1 MKKIRE
7 KYKQRFAV
15 SFVLILLILGIGCK
29 SEPKILKIGSPHN
42 RYDHNRTKK
51 ILIKLPYERV
61 KPILDFYAPKDKDCE
76 PEENQKQS
84 DFMLS
89 ISKLENRNYR
99 PMGSKEFPS
108 AQFEGEGNNGFPDK
122 LPAANIVPVFT
133 GVRLPLSDKSA
144 PNNGKSD
151 RADLIDYLSEGPLAH
166 AGIEPKKLTG
176 MSDTI
181 KTTYKDLFDFL
192 GSKEKLTGERSQII
206 ERFSPD
212 LKIEIADEVVD
223 SRYRIRS
230 FSDVLGLRFKEFWF
244 ILYKLPGLDYYSRL
258 VVVPVR
264 FKRQKINDKGLK

>member
-7 KYKQRFAV
+7 KYKQQFAF
-15 SFVLILLILGIGCK
+15 SMVLILLLLGIGCK
-29 SEPKILKIGSPHN
+29 SEHQILKIGSPHN

-51 ILIKLPYERV
+51 IIIKLPYERI
-61 KPILDFYAPKDKDCE
+61 KPILDFYTLKGKDCE
-76 PEENQKQS
+76 PEEKQKQS
-84 DFMLS
+84 DFVLS
-89 ISKLENRNYR
+89 ISKLENGNYI
-99 PMGSKEFPS
+99 PKGSKEFPS
-108 AQFEGEGNNGFPDK
+108 AQFEGEGNNGAPDK

-133 GVRLPLSDKSA
+133 GVRLPLSDKSV

-151 RADLIDYLSEGPLAH
+151 RADLIDYLSAGPLAH
-166 AGIEPKKLTG
+166 AGIKPKKLTG

-181 KTTYKDLFDFL
+181 KTTYKDLLDFL
-192 GSKEKLTGERSQII
+192 GSKEKLTGDRKQII

-212 LKIEIADEVVD
+212 LEIETADEVVD

-264 FKRQKINDKGLK
+264 FKGQKIKDKGLE